1 MNSQRLLAISHSL
14 ADELQTVGLLDLMRT
29 LSDQLREAINSPSES
44 TQRVVQSSRAALA
57 TKLREA
63 TSNSMSPGMRVD
75 LGALKI
81 NERTPVSEL
90 IGVGLLSR
98 LDTAFDSGGGYVSVG
113 SLDQIEQLAED
124 IQGLYT
130 AFEQLNSSAKALALR
145 TEELEPGESVVGFTI
160 PREAVDEELDRL
172 QKEVLFFGRLISMVA
187 EVVEGSSGDPVKVRS
202 LQSSD
207 FAIDLATNISVA
219 AGIATAVEYLVRGL
233 KKLKD
238 IRGVK
243 DKMQELGFEQG
254 LLDELD
260 KKGEAAIDAEIEE
273 IDAKIFQ
280 DHKINDEGRVN
291 ELRTGISLRLR
302 GLAARLERGYSVEV
316 RTQLSAEPTK
326 DEEQKGAAIS
336 SLSQV
341 RFERTTPLLQLTD
354 GEKELAADG
363 EKELASPKKTPA
375 KRPGRKRTST
385 PIPNGRD

>member
-1 MNSQRLLAISHSL
+1 M
-14 ADELQTVGLLDLMRT
+14 
-29 LSDQLREAINSPSES
+29 
-44 TQRVVQSSRAALA
+44 
-57 TKLREA
+57 
-63 TSNSMSPGMRVD
+63 
-75 LGALKI
+75 
-81 NERTPVSEL
+81 
-90 IGVGLLSR
+90 LSR

-130 AFEQLNSSAKALALR
+130 ALKQLNSSAKALALR

-207 FAIDLATNISVA
+207 FAIDLATNVSVA

-243 DKMQELGFEQG
+243 DKMQELGFEQV

-375 KRPGRKRTST
+375 KKPGRKRTST
-385 PIPNGRD
+385 PIPNGRA